1 MLKTIIFSI
10 ACFALGALLFAT
22 CEQSVNHNPDQ
33 IKDTINTQLKQKQI
47 VKTVVIIKDSIV
59 TKYLTKYK
67 TIRHDS
73 LIPCETKLVIC
84 DTLIQADSS
93 LIFSLKQELFIDS
106 IILGNYATLASRDS
120 STIAKLDKKLKR
132 AKKIN
137 RILSIVTIG
146 AIGVAVLK

>member
-1 MLKTIIFSI
+1 MLKTIIYSLI
-10 ACFALGALLFAT
+10 SFALGAMIFST
-22 CEQSVNHNPDQ
+22 CNKETDKPDT
-33 IKDTINTQLKQKQI
+33 IKDTINTQLKQKDS

-59 TKYLTKYK
+59 TKYRTKYK

-73 LIPCETKLVIC
+73 LIPCPEKLEVADKVIE
-84 DTLIQADSS
+84 ADSS

-106 IILGNYATLASRDS
+106 IILGNYSKLASRDS